1 MEPLVMLF
9 VSALAGGE
17 NSPGDPRK
25 VHIIVPRSRAYL
37 ADLLAKALEGRE
49 DVEVIVDRRQRDRRT
64 QQKAVVTERR
74 GTERRRPK
82 EEVVEVVLGRSNPP
96 GGAPEVQP

>member
-9 VSALAGGE
+9 VSALTGGE

-25 VHIIVPRSRAYL
+25 VHIIVPRPRAYL

-74 GTERRRPK
+74 RMERRGRK
-82 EEVVEVVLGRSNPP
+82 EKALRKCS
-96 GGAPEVQP
+96 GGAGRPGERTEI